1 MINSFVSN
9 PEFISPRY
17 PEFQFRDSSY
27 TREVKTELQNNC
39 KVVEDTSI
47 SELEKL
53 DGTYDEIIFEE
64 RLNNVRYLNKF
75 LSTINSKLEPGGSL
89 IGKFEEYNSRKSRLL
104 NNRIKP
110 FTYLIH
116 GGDILVNRVLPK
128 LPLSKNVYY
137 SVTKAKG
144 RVLSKAEAF
153 GRLYSCGFEITKE
166 YEIGE
171 ETYFIAKKVKEP
183 LVNVRPN
190 FGPLII
196 LKRVGKNG
204 KPIKVYKLRT
214 MHPYSEYLQD
224 YVYQKNDLQNGGKFN
239 NDFRISKEGK
249 IFRKFWLDEFP
260 MFINLIRGD
269 IKLVGVRPLSKH
281 YFNLYTKE
289 LQDKRTRTKPGLLP
303 PFYADMPET
312 LEEIIDSEL
321 KYLEEYSKAPLRTD
335 VKYFWLAFKS
345 IAFKGARSK

>member
-1 MINSFVSN
+1 MIDSFLSN
-9 PEFISPRY
+9 PESIAPRNTG
-17 PEFQFRDSSY
+17 FKFRGSSY
-27 TREVKTELQNNC
+27 ASEVKFEQGSTCEVI
-39 KVVEDTSI
+39 KTTSF
-47 SELEKL
+47 SEVEKL
-53 DGTYDEIIFEE
+53 DGTYEEIVFEE
-64 RLNNVRYLNKF
+64 RLNNVQYLNKF
-75 LSTINSKLEPGGSL
+75 LSTINSKLEFGGSL
-89 IGKFEEYNSRKSRLL
+89 IGKFEEYNSRKARLL
-104 NNRIKP
+104 RNRVKP
-110 FTYLIH
+110 FTYFIH
-116 GGDILVNRVLPK
+116 GGDIFLNRLLPK
-128 LPLSKNVYY
+128 LPVSKNVYY
-137 SVTKAKG
+137 GVTKAKG

-166 YEIGE
+166 YELSG

-183 LVNVRPN
+183 VLNVRTN

-196 LKRVGKNG
+196 LKRVGKDG

-214 MHPYSEYLQD
+214 MHPFSEYLQD

-260 MFINLIRGD
+260 MFINLLRGD

-281 YFNLYTKE
+281 YFSLYTKE

-321 KYLEEYSKAPLRTD
+321 KYLEAYSNAPLRTD
-335 VKYFWLAFKS
+335 VRYFWLALKS

>member
-1 MINSFVSN
+1 MIDSFLSN
-9 PEFISPRY
+9 PESIAPGNTGFK
-17 PEFQFRDSSY
+17 FRNSSY
-27 TREVKTELQNNC
+27 VSDVKTEQQSGC
-39 KVVEDTSI
+39 KVIENTSI
-47 SELEKL
+47 SEVENL
-53 DGTYDEIIFEE
+53 DGTYEEIVFEE

-75 LSTINSKLEPGGSL
+75 LSTINSKLEFGGSL

-128 LPLSKNVYY
+128 LPVSKNVYY
-137 SVTKAKG
+137 GVTKARG

-166 YEIGE
+166 YELGG

-183 LVNVRPN
+183 VLNVKIN

-196 LKRVGKNG
+196 LKRVGKNR

-214 MHPYSEYLQD
+214 MHPFSEYLQD

-260 MFINLIRGD
+260 MFINLLKGD

-281 YFNLYTKE
+281 YFSLYTKE

-321 KYLEEYSKAPLRTD
+321 KYLEAYSKAPLRTD
-335 VKYFWLAFKS
+335 VRYFWLALKS